1 MKPHQHTLLCVC
13 SSYVG
18 RKRMQVQQP
27 EQSVDGVNN
36 LVKADY
42 SYWTLGYAL
51 SQQGARKL
59 LAADPFTRMLPVDE
73 FLPVMFNK
81 HPKSVFTA
89 GSFDFKLQCGVNP
102 IHVITRDRNNT
113 HMRYKGMELRSR
125 HVMQETTGLQKEVL
139 LCNVHTHRQK
149 DPFRRSGL

>member
-1 MKPHQHTLLCVC
+1 
-13 SSYVG
+13 
-18 RKRMQVQQP
+18 MQVQQP

-59 LAADPFTRMLPVDE
+59 MAVQPLTKMLPVDE

-81 HPKSVFTA
+81 HPKSVL
-89 GSFDFKLQCGVNP
+89 FDFKLC
-102 IHVITRDRNNT
+102 
-113 HMRYKGMELRSR
+113 
-125 HVMQETTGLQKEVL
+125 VL
-139 LCNVHTHRQK
+139 LKLCNA
-149 DPFRRSGL
+149 